1 MMSTHAASADDEIDL
16 HTGARDLRRFQRRS
30 YSGNLDEQHA
40 FERMVNLS
48 RDVARHLRA
57 NGTGRVAVIAG
68 HVCWVSPLFIADEPL
83 VSAMNPRFENTEFTY
98 AIFPSHT
105 DELDAEELD
114 AISDAI
120 EFWLTNP
127 VYRQIDQTQ
136 LDAAL
141 PIIIER
147 WTDDDCR
154 HLI

>member
-1 MMSTHAASADDEIDL
+1 MSTHAASADDMIDL
-16 HTGARDLRRFQRRS
+16 HTGARDLRLFQRRS

-48 RDVARHLRA
+48 REVAHHLRA
-57 NGTGRVAVIAG
+57 NGPGKVAVIAG
-68 HVCWVSPLFIADEPL
+68 HVCWVSPLFTADEPL

-105 DELDAEELD
+105 DDLDTEELD

-127 VYRQIDQTQ
+127 VYQEIDQAR
-136 LDAAL
+136 LDTAL
-141 PIIIER
+141 PVIIER